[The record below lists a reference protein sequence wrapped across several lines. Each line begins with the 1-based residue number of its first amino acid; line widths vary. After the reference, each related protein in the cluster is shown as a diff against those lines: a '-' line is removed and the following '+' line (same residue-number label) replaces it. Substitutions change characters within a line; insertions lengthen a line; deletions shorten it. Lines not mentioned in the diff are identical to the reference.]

1 MSTASG
7 TSNYHWHTHLT
18 WLQDLVTDTWE
29 RSQKGQQMSVS
40 SRSIV
45 TASNKLNQYTRA
57 PVLKTVITSSTDHD
71 LLYQIRLCH
80 GDLLNIKHNF
90 IDTWTRNTTVRYWC
104 RNKEKPITSYHP
116 QCNTELSAT
125 PWHLQFHQLLLHTKP
140 RSPAGLGCTGNIT
153 FDHLVFQM
161 LMQMQHRTVLL
172 CMVQCTGHSPL
183 LSCATMLLNTLAS
196 GNNEN
201 VSK

>member
-90 IDTWTRNTTVRYWC
+90 IDTWTRNTTVRC
-104 RNKEKPITSYHP
+104 QPRTTDAERKRSPSRHITH
-116 QCNTELSAT
+116 SAT
-125 PWHLQFHQLLLHTKP
+125 LNCLLLLGICNSTSCYCI
-140 RSPAGLGCTGNIT
+140 RSLALRQ
-153 FDHLVFQM
+153 VWAAQ
-161 LMQMQHRTVLL
+161 
-172 CMVQCTGHSPL
+172 
-183 LSCATMLLNTLAS
+183 AT
-196 GNNEN
+196 
-201 VSK
+201 